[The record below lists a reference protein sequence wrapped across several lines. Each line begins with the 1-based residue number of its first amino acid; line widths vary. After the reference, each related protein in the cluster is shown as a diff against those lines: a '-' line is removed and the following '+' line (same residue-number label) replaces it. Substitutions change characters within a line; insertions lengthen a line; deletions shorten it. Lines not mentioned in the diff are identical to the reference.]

1 MKHTKIEKRKLI
13 LQNYKAVAASR
24 GQNGCCG
31 SGCGCSD
38 ASPDADMT
46 ARALGYSADE
56 LRSVP
61 DSANMGL
68 GCGNPLAIAALQPGE
83 TVLDLG
89 SGGGFDCFLAS
100 RQVGDKGLVIGV
112 DMTPD
117 MVMLARENAHKT
129 GCANVSFR
137 LGEIEHL
144 PVADSSVDV
153 IISNCVINLSTDKK
167 QVFGEAW
174 RVLKNSGRLSISDVV
189 ATAKLPDQIKNDQK
203 MLSGCISG
211 AEHIDN
217 LRSLLEEAGFT
228 DIRLTPKDNSR
239 DILRSWAPGTNVEDY
254 VASYL
259 IEAVK
264 KV

>member
-1 MKHTKIEKRKLI
+1 MKQTKHEKRNLI
-13 LQNYKAVAASR
+13 MKNYSAVAANR

-31 SGCGCSD
+31 SGCSCSD
-38 ASPDADMT
+38 TPFDVSTA
-46 ARALGYSADE
+46 ARALGYSEDE

-61 DSANMGL
+61 DVANMGL
-68 GCGNPLAIAALQPGE
+68 GCGNPLVIAALKPGE

-89 SGGGFDCFLAS
+89 CGGGFDCFLAS
-100 RQVGDKGLVIGV
+100 RQVGADGFVIGV

-117 MVMLARENAHKT
+117 MIMLARENAQKA
-129 GCANVSFR
+129 GYANVSFR

-153 IISNCVINLSTDKK
+153 IISNCVINLSLDKEK
-167 QVFGEAW
+167 VFMEAW
-174 RVLKNSGRLSISDVV
+174 RVLKPGGRLSISDVV
-189 ATAKLPDQIKNDQK
+189 ATAKIPDYIKNDLN

-217 LRSLLEEAGFT
+217 LREMLQTAGFS
-228 DIRLTPKDNSR
+228 DIRLEPKDNSR
-239 DILRSWAPGTNVEDY
+239 EILKSWVPESNVEDY

-259 IEAVK
+259 IEATK
-264 KV
+264 N

>member
-1 MKHTKIEKRKLI
+1 MKQTKHEKRNLI
-13 LQNYKAVAASR
+13 MKNYSSVAASR

-38 ASPDADMT
+38 APIDVT
-46 ARALGYSADE
+46 AAARTLGYSEDE

-61 DSANMGL
+61 DIANMGL
-68 GCGNPLAIAALQPGE
+68 GCGNPLAIAALKPGE

-100 RQVGDKGLVIGV
+100 RHVGPDGLVIGV

-117 MVMLARENAHKT
+117 MVMLARENAQKA
-129 GCANVSFR
+129 GYKNVSFR

-144 PVADSSVDV
+144 PVADSSIDV
-153 IISNCVINLSTDKK
+153 IISNCVINLSLDKEK
-167 QVFGEAW
+167 VFNEAM
-174 RVLKNSGRLSISDVV
+174 RVLKPGGRLSISDVV
-189 ATAKLPDQIKNDQK
+189 ATAELPDYIKNDLT

-211 AEHIDN
+211 AEHIDS
-217 LRSLLEEAGFT
+217 LRVMLQDAGFS
-228 DIRLTPKDNSR
+228 DIRLEPKDNSQ
-239 DILRSWAPGTNVEDY
+239 DILSSWVPGSNVEDY

-259 IEAVK
+259 IEATK